1 MSVHYVRTIDIGPM
15 LTSTESD
22 LIQNLPIDET
32 IINRF
37 PFDDRERNKIE
48 VFKKG
53 TQIECQEYI
62 NEMDERIRNLFKI
75 DCCCN
80 ELC

>member
-1 MSVHYVRTIDIGPM
+1 MSVHYVRTIDIKPM
-15 LTSTESD
+15 VTSTERD

-32 IINRF
+32 IKNRF

-62 NEMDERIRNLFKI
+62 NVMDERIRSLFKV